1 MVVVGERGAST
12 MCLACVRY
20 CFVDVCGAGSC
31 GGNTT
36 PLLGTVHYP
45 KVVWRAIVLW
55 HGSGELL
62 LCSAAVAHAPSPSPA
77 PPATVA
83 RKLRRS
89 EWPMPPP
96 LQTLIVSV
104 SRPLYR

>member
-1 MVVVGERGAST
+1 MVLVGERSAST

-20 CFVDVCGAGSC
+20 CFTVDF
-31 GGNTT
+31 
-36 PLLGTVHYP
+36 P

-96 LQTLIVSV
+96 LQTLIVSE